1 MSEDDDVVVGE
12 TETSI
17 AFVIDRVSEED
28 TSDRSGCQFMRC
40 LGGVRGW
47 DSRRNGTPASAH
59 RRVQH
64 RGERHRG

>member
-12 TETSI
+12 TDTLI

-47 DSRRNGTPASAH
+47 DSRRN
-59 RRVQH
+59 
-64 RGERHRG
+64 